1 MSLFE
6 RKSKPEEPNVYTVP
20 PAVAW
25 KRVPDPQSV
34 Q

>member
-6 RKSKPEEPNVYTVP
+6 RKSRPEDPKVYVVP
-20 PAVAW
+20 CVVAW